1 MADERQ
7 AAAKAAAQAA
17 HQANTGSKGRQAYIV
32 HVYDECWSP
41 AEEPPGPRA
50 AQQVNAGSKG
60 RQAYVVHVYDECWA
74 PVEEPPGT
82 SGSARLDEIE
92 QRLQQILGL
101 LEKRGS

>member
-17 HQANTGSKGRQAYIV
+17 HQANPGKNRQAYI
-32 HVYDECWSP
+32 
-41 AEEPPGPRA
+41 
-50 AQQVNAGSKG
+50 
-60 RQAYVVHVYDECWA
+60 VHVYDECWA

-82 SGSARLDEIE
+82 SASARLDEIE

-101 LEKRGS
+101 LEQRGS